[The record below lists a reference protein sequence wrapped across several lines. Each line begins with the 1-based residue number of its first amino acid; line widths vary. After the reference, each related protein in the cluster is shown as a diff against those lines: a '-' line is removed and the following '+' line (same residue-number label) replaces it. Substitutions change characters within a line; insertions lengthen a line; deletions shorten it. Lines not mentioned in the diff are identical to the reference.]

1 MKELQVP
8 NGYFHLWR
16 TYLAE
21 QNIDVLTLQ
30 SLHAEQAQIA
40 QVLALPIATQSS
52 YALFKKIILHTQ
64 TELDR
69 PQLIFEMAQYVKAEH
84 FGVLGYMATRSDSVA
99 ESLQHILKFS
109 RLVIDGDEIT
119 PIQMQYQDQSLIL
132 SWGFI
137 NEDCNLINELTNALM
152 VQLARQILPSTALPF
167 IRVEFAHAKQMA
179 LYHYLKFYQCDVLFD
194 QLEYRLVISTGSL
207 DLKLQH
213 ADASLMQLLI
223 QQAEDAIASKPRHQT
238 MVQQLHMI
246 VAEYLKIRQQAPKIH
261 EIAQELHVSERTLQR
276 QLKECNSSFK
286 QILDTE
292 RMAQCEKLLAKGDAL
307 TDIARQLG
315 YSDQSAL
322 ARAYKANTQQ
332 TLLQAKKRYRN

>member
-1 MKELQVP
+1 MKALQVP

-16 TYLAE
+16 TYLAA
-21 QNIDVLTLQ
+21 QNIDAL
-30 SLHAEQAQIA
+30 SLPNLSAEQAQIE

-52 YALFKKIILHTQ
+52 YALFKKIILNTQ
-64 TELDR
+64 IELDR

-137 NEDCNLINELTNALM
+137 DQDYNLINELTNALM
-152 VQLARQILPSTALPF
+152 LQLARQILPSIALPF

-194 QLEYRLVISTGSL
+194 QPEYRLVLSPGSL
-207 DLKLQH
+207 NLKLQQ
-213 ADASLMQLLI
+213 ADAPLMQLLL
-223 QQAEDAIASKPRHQT
+223 QQAEDAIASKPQHQSL
-238 MVQQLHMI
+238 VQQLHLM
-246 VAEYLKIRQQAPKIH
+246 VAEYLKIRQQAPKIQ
-261 EIAQELHVSERTLQR
+261 EIAQVLHVSARTLQR
-276 QLKECNSSFK
+276 QLKHGNTSFK
-286 QILDTE
+286 QILDFE
-292 RMAQCEKLLAKGDAL
+292 RMAQCEKLLAKGDTL

-322 ARAYKANTQQ
+322 ARAYKAYAQQ
-332 TLLQAKKRYRN
+332 TLLQAKKQCQD